1 MLELDVSFLSDLT
14 VDSHLHSDV
23 APTCPL
29 LCSGAYLFPSASSE
43 TRTFLP
49 CGVLP
54 WQHFQLLPQR
64 QQTGFRLSHLK
75 PSLIHNSYVNCDSIL
90 SLSLYNKVIPQ
101 ANLCYS
107 RPHLHPPHL
116 PLAFVLF
123 PHFHS
128 LPFLWEPLQSKVAA
142 STVSLKLC
150 CCKSHQQPSHC

>member
-1 MLELDVSFLSDLT
+1 M
-14 VDSHLHSDV
+14 DSSLNSDV
-23 APTCPL
+23 TPACPL

-54 WQHFQLLPQR
+54 WQHFQLLPQK
-64 QQTGFRLSHLK
+64 QETGLRLSHPK
-75 PSLIHNSYVNCDSIL
+75 PSLIHSSYISCASIL

-107 RPHLHPPHL
+107 HPHPHPHSPPPRL
-116 PLAFVLF
+116 PLAFALF

-128 LPFLWEPLQSKVAA
+128 LPFLWEALQSKVAA

-150 CCKSHQQPSHC
+150 CKSHHQPSHC